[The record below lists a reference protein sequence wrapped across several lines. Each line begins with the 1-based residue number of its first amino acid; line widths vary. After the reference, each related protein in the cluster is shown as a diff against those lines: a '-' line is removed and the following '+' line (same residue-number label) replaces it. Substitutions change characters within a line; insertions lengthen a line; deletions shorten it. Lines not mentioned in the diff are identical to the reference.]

1 MGADDRDGKRMLRA
15 AVEAG
20 ATGPA
25 LWVATNLVQ
34 LGAASLV
41 PIAMNYFG
49 VIVAGVGTMHAG
61 LSAWGAAAPLQTFA
75 AASTAGVVIPAG
87 VLAGALYQ
95 IWRRT
100 GRRGNGDGAGGALA
114 QAKL

>member
-1 MGADDRDGKRMLRA
+1 MSADDRDGKRMLRA
-15 AVEAG
+15 VVEAG
-20 ATGPA
+20 VTGPA

-41 PIAMNYFG
+41 PIATSYFG

-61 LSAWGAAAPLQTFA
+61 LSAWDAAALLQTFA

-87 VLAGALYQ
+87 VLSGALYQ
-95 IWRRT
+95 IWRRM
-100 GRRGNGDGAGGALA
+100 GRLDDGDGAGGALG